1 MKVIALAALVATTEA
16 ALGDDCYYDDTVC
29 NAPQYYCATWV
40 DSQYGDM
47 ASCEVCDDGQGQ
59 MIADSYGDL
68 VEYVC
73 PPESYPVVEEE
84 TEEETTEEEAQPA
97 PEPAPAAEEEGSS
110 KLVAGAAAL
119 IAAVSMMA

>member
-1 MKVIALAALVATTEA
+1 MKVFALAALIATTEA
-16 ALGDDCYYDDTVC
+16 ALGHDRYYDASVC

-97 PEPAPAAEEEGSS
+97 PEPAAPAEEEGSS

>member
-1 MKVIALAALVATTEA
+1 
-16 ALGDDCYYDDTVC
+16 
-29 NAPQYYCATWV
+29 
-40 DSQYGDM
+40 
-47 ASCEVCDDGQGQ
+47 

-73 PPESYPVVEEE
+73 PIESYPVEEETVEEE
-84 TEEETTEEEAQPA
+84 PEEEE
-97 PEPAPAAEEEGSS
+97 PEPVAPPAEEEGSS